1 MGAGESS
8 LGVTDPS
15 AGGSEE
21 LPVLSDGRVSAPRFP
36 LMTVSSARARR
47 KVGCF
52 CRVAHGRIAPTFY
65 GFTLLSASSE
75 LPNRVARLAWRR
87 IVGARNQARLWGP
100 LTGAVTAGQ
109 AIHVTGAN
117 GCGKSTFLKALTGL
131 HTPVAGTIERT
142 PAEMLMIGH
151 ELPLSPDLDALANL
165 SLWLAMVA
173 SVPVPRE
180 HCAAALSAASVPMGR
195 AVRLLSAGQRRK
207 VALCVLPLADRLVW
221 LLDEPLDA
229 LDGQAALWLADLC
242 NRHLQRGGSIV
253 YTSHQ
258 RGPEQFPRHQVLALS
273 ADEVSA

>member
-1 MGAGESS
+1 
-8 LGVTDPS
+8 
-15 AGGSEE
+15 
-21 LPVLSDGRVSAPRFP
+21 
-36 LMTVSSARARR
+36 
-47 KVGCF
+47 
-52 CRVAHGRIAPTFY
+52 
-65 GFTLLSASSE
+65 
-75 LPNRVARLAWRR
+75 
-87 IVGARNQARLWGP
+87 
-100 LTGAVTAGQ
+100 
-109 AIHVTGAN
+109 
-117 GCGKSTFLKALTGL
+117 
-131 HTPVAGTIERT
+131 
-142 PAEMLMIGH
+142 MIGH

-180 HCAAALSAASVPMGR
+180 HCAAALSAATVPMGR

-273 ADEVSA
+273 AEEVSA

>member
-8 LGVTDPS
+8 LGCTGPL

-21 LPVLSDGRVSAPRFP
+21 LPVLSDGRVSGPSFP
-36 LMTVSSARARR
+36 LIAAKGPRSPSVT
-47 KVGCF
+47 GCF
-52 CRVAHGRIAPTFY
+52 CGVPHGRIQLTIY
-65 GFTLLSASSE
+65 GFPLLSAPSE
-75 LPNRVARLAWRR
+75 LPNRVARLTWRR

-109 AIHVTGAN
+109 AIHVAGAN
-117 GCGKSTFLKALTGL
+117 GCGKSTFLKALAGL

-142 PAEMLMIGH
+142 SAEMLMIGH

-258 RGPEQFPRHQVLALS
+258 PGPDQFPRHQVLALS
-273 ADEVSA
+273 ADEVTA